1 MKSRGSCL
9 CGEVAFEFIGDF
21 QKFFLC
27 HCEYCRKGSGSAH
40 GANLFGRDGELLW
53 LRGKGSVLVFALPN
67 TRHQRSFCSICGSA
81 LPYILSG
88 KDVVVVP
95 AGSLDGDVALMP
107 QAHLFTGSKANWD
120 NALEAIQCFAGF
132 PN

>member
-9 CGEVAFEFIGDF
+9 CGEVAFEFTGDF

-40 GANLFGRDGELLW
+40 GANLFGRGGGLLW
-53 LRGKGSVLVFALPN
+53 LRGKDRVSAFALPN
-67 TRHQRSFCSICGSA
+67 TQHQRSFCSVCGSA
-81 LPYILSG
+81 LPYILSS

-107 QAHLFTGSKANWD
+107 QAHLFTASKANWD